1 MVPYILMPALAVPAP
16 VDYPALR
23 RMAEEAIAAVQSDLE
38 ARRKAGEPRE
48 QLRPDLDK
56 ALVHLRHLKAS
67 AQGELKEACLVAE
80 LQVVTR
86 YLWKSDLADQIFQAV
101 PPESPAWQAANAEML
116 MNLAPLLGSQ
126 SSAFIQRMEA
136 KGLPSLRPAVL
147 AGMVLFHLEEG
158 RPAEAENLLAR
169 LKAAWPK
176 DPSVLQAAEFLEADR
191 ATAVGA
197 QAPDFSLASLDQ
209 PDRNF
214 TKAAFK
220 GRYLML
226 EFWATWCGP
235 CMKELPAT
243 HKAYARFHGKGL
255 EILSLSMDR
264 SPADVTKQRNRPETP
279 MPWNHAFV
287 GTGGSQPPVVRAY
300 RADAIP
306 ALFLIGPDGRIAAR
320 GEELRGPMLE
330 KTLSRLLE

>member
-23 RMAEEAIAAVQSDLE
+23 RMAQDAITAVQADLE
-38 ARRKAGEPRE
+38 ARRKAGEPQER
-48 QLRPDLDK
+48 LRPDLDK
-56 ALVHLRHLKAS
+56 ALGPLRSLKAG

-80 LQVVTR
+80 WQVAAH
-86 YLWKSDLADQIFQAV
+86 YLWKSDLTDQVFQAV
-101 PPESPAWQAANAEML
+101 PPESPAWQAATSEML
-116 MNLAPLLGSQ
+116 MNLAPLLGNR

-147 AGMVLFHLEEG
+147 AGMVLFQIEEG
-158 RPAEAENLLAR
+158 HPAEAETLLAR

-176 DPSVLQAAEFLEADR
+176 DPSVLQAAEMLEADR

-209 PDRNF
+209 PDRTF

-220 GRYLML
+220 GRFLLL

-235 CMKELPAT
+235 CVKELPVT

-264 SPADVTKQRNRPETP
+264 SPADVAKLRSRPETP

-287 GTGGSQPPVVRAY
+287 GGGATLHPAARAY
-300 RADAIP
+300 RAEAIP

-320 GEELRGPMLE
+320 GEELRGATLE